1 VSAAVGPV
9 RAALAPPRGAE
20 RVEVTLVL
28 LALAAIAGGVA
39 AVAPGLLRPLFAAA
53 FALALLTLCFTRPRA
68 GLVATVGFLTALA
81 MIRRLLIADAGWE
94 SVDPLLLVG
103 PLVAAVLC
111 LRIFLLE
118 GRPIAPDIL
127 SKLVI
132 AVLVMTGLQIFNP
145 AGGSVVAGLVGFLF
159 LGMPLL
165 WFFVGRELVDE
176 SLADTIMGFVVA
188 LAVVVALY
196 GLLQTQI
203 GFPSWDRAWID
214 HARGTGYAALN
225 VDNQVRAF
233 GTFSSSAEY
242 ALFLGAALAFAAA
255 SVLRGRARWGLA
267 IPILAV
273 ALFLASARSAFV
285 LTGLA
290 IAVLAALRPRRP
302 ALAVAVAVVA
312 LAVAYASVSVLGSTL
327 STSGNA
333 LVEHQVSGL
342 TDPLNGDVSTLG
354 VHVDLFVEGIDFGLN
369 HPLGAGVGVIGQ
381 AAKLGSGNIGG
392 STEFDVSNAFVSSG
406 LVGGLLYTVLLA
418 VAVLRGIQGWFAGRA
433 TLLPILGI
441 MVSTAGYWLIG
452 GHYLLVPLTWML
464 IGHLARVTADLPS
477 RPEAGTA
484 QARAASPLPSPV
496 T

>member
-1 VSAAVGPV
+1 VSAAAGPV
-9 RAALAPPRGAE
+9 RAALAPPRAADRMGI
-20 RVEVTLVL
+20 TLVL
-28 LALAAIAGGVA
+28 LALAAIAGAVA

-68 GLVATVGFLTALA
+68 GLVATIGFLTALA
-81 MIRRLLIADAGWE
+81 MIRRLLIADAGWT

-118 GRPIAPDIL
+118 GRPIA
-127 SKLVI
+127 KLVI
-132 AVLVMTGLQIFNP
+132 AVLVLTGLEIFNP
-145 AGGSVVAGLVGFLF
+145 AGGSVLAGLVGFLF

-176 SLADTIMGFVVA
+176 SLADTIIGFVVA
-188 LAVVVALY
+188 LAVVVSLY
-196 GLLQTQI
+196 GLSQTQI

-214 HARGTGYAALN
+214 LTSEAGSYSALN
-225 VDNQVRAF
+225 IDNQVRAF
-233 GTFSSSAEY
+233 GTLSSSAEY
-242 ALFLGAALAFAAA
+242 SLLLGAALAFAAA
-255 SVLRGRARWGLA
+255 FVLRGRAQWVLA

-285 LTGLA
+285 LAGLA
-290 IAVLAALRPRRP
+290 IAVVVALRPRRP
-302 ALAVAVAVVA
+302 ALAVAIAVVA
-312 LAVAYASVSVLGSTL
+312 LAVAYGSVAVLGSAL
-327 STSGNA
+327 STSENA
-333 LVEHQVSGL
+333 FVEHQVSGL
-342 TDPLNGDVSTLG
+342 TDPLNGDVSTLA
-354 VHVDLFVEGIDFGLN
+354 VHVDLFVKGIDFGLH
-369 HPLGAGVGVIGQ
+369 HPLGAGVGVIGR
-381 AAKLGSGNIGG
+381 AASIDSGGIGA

-406 LVGGLLYTVLLA
+406 LVGGLLYTVLVA

-441 MVSTAGYWLIG
+441 MASTAGYWLIG
-452 GHYLLVPLTWML
+452 RHYALAPLTWML

-477 RPEAGTA
+477 RREARTA